1 MPSVYEIVTEKII
14 SQLEAGVIPWQK
26 PWKIEPPKNLISGKG
41 ASEGNWYPAC
51 GGTEVEFKS
60 RTGRRLLYCWQ
71 PLTGRHEYLDLDSDI
86 VLSDDEAQIA
96 LGM

>member
-1 MPSVYEIVTEKII
+1 M
-14 SQLEAGVIPWQK
+14 
-26 PWKIEPPKNLISGKG
+26 ISGQEKYG
-41 ASEGNWYPAC
+41 FLKIPIDGEPTLAQRLAAEEYRKSQGNWIPASD
-51 GGTEVEFKS
+51 GTETEFKS

-71 PLTGRHEYLDLDSDI
+71 PLTGRHAYLDLDSDI